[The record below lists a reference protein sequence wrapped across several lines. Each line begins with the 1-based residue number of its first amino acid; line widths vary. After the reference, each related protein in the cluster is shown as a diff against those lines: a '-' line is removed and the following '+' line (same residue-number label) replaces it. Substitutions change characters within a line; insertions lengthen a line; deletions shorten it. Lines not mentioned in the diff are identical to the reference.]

1 MEIVYTGTIMTDIT
15 PIVEKAVSFL
25 KSTTNGRLG
34 NTKLRNLLDVTEAV
48 YSKVKDQL
56 LADGTCMAGR
66 GRGGSL
72 ILKAKDAPAPAPAPV
87 KEEPVTVVKDPIP
100 HINAKPRG
108 TVPYQVEGRDYNKET
123 ADDVV
128 KIFEH
133 RPHGNRSEYCLEVF
147 EVLKNY
153 RLTYPGIRN
162 HKSLVDQAIR
172 GQSQV
177 HQGVMTDIHDSA
189 NAVLEGVGLALDP
202 NVGLI
207 RWRGGI

>member
-1 MEIVYTGTIMTDIT
+1 MYTVATMTDIT
-15 PIVEKAVSFL
+15 PIAEKAVSFL

-48 YSKVKDQL
+48 YAKVKEQL

-72 ILKAKDAPAPAPAPV
+72 ILKAQDAPEPTPAPV
-87 KEEPVTVVKDPIP
+87 KEEPVSVVEDPIP

-108 TVPYQVEGRDYNKET
+108 TVPYQVEGRDYDKET

-128 KIFEH
+128 KVFEH

-147 EVLKNY
+147 ECLKQY

-162 HKSLVDQAIR
+162 HKQLVDSAIR

-189 NAVLEGVGLALDP
+189 NSVLEGVGLALDP

-207 RWRGGI
+207 RWRGGV

>member
-1 MEIVYTGTIMTDIT
+1 MDTNQIA
-15 PIVEKAVSFL
+15 EKAVELL
-25 KSTTNGRLG
+25 KSSTNGRLG
-34 NTKLRNLLDVTEAV
+34 NTKLRGLLEVTEAQ
-48 YSKVKDQL
+48 YAKVKDL
-56 LADGTCMAGR
+56 LIADGTCMAGR

-72 ILKAKDAPAPAPAPV
+72 ILKAKDAPSPEPQKPVEAPV
-87 KEEPVTVVKDPIP
+87 VEVVDDPIP

-108 TVPYQVEGRDYNKET
+108 SVPYQVEGRDYDKET

-128 KIFEH
+128 KVFEH
-133 RPHGNRSEYCLEVF
+133 RPHNNRSEYCLEVF
-147 EVLKNY
+147 EALKHY

-162 HKSLVDQAIR
+162 HKKLVDRAIR
-172 GQSQV
+172 DQSQV

-189 NAVLEGVGLALDP
+189 NSVLEGLGLAIDP